1 MASISATSLLFFLA
15 MWCPLTFTGTVIEDL
30 NNLQPPSDF
39 NSVITNNC
47 HSNPSLR
54 YCSATTPFD
63 LHEIFKSTIVASH
76 LCNISNNPN
85 CVESFPEINLRGQPK
100 VAPLYLSFTFFW
112 KFCPLSIL
120 SIDLANSSLKGSIPG
135 EIFYC
140 SQIQELDLSHNHLS
154 GDIVLDK
161 FSGLENLTFL
171 NLSYN
176 EFSEIKISDRHFFE
190 RFNSS
195 SFVHS
200 GLLPNHQRF
209 RIKALLLLVGF
220 PVSVILMVVFCG
232 WLCFWRPDFLPDFLR
247 RKHRFTPSI
256 LKAATNGLSKRNLVG
271 NARNVSIYRGVL
283 RDGNEVKIE
292 IYWDM
297 KSGVNRTRFVEKCK
311 ILVQLC
317 HKNVVPVMGWCDHR
331 KFSAIITEWINSEN
345 IETWLLNTIPPWKQ
359 RLKLILG
366 VASGVCYLHEECPEI
381 VYDLKSRN
389 ILLSEDG
396 EPLITR
402 FKFHDHRH
410 GSSKKTYKFGVF
422 ILEMVANKRE
432 LEDFECRKSGFVD
445 WVKMQ
450 YPDNI
455 ESVID
460 KRMKNSG
467 NVVEQAIEVIRLGLM
482 CTDLSTS
489 RQPNWEQICNLL
501 SNLYSMAAP
510 GLLDHKTSRVKRGE
524 GHTHA
529 HRR

>member
-1 MASISATSLLFFLA
+1 MASISATSLVFFLA
-15 MWCPLTFTGTVIEDL
+15 ISCPLTFQGTVIEDL
-30 NNLQPPSDF
+30 NNLHPPSDF
-39 NSVITNNC
+39 NSIITNNC

-54 YCSATTPFD
+54 YCSPSTPFD

-76 LCNISNNPN
+76 LCNISDNPN

-100 VAPLYLSFTFFW
+100 LAPLYLSFTFFW

-120 SIDLANSSLKGSIPG
+120 SIDLANSSLKGGIPG

-140 SQIQELDLSHNHLS
+140 SQIQQLDLSHNHLS
-154 GDIVLDK
+154 GDVVLDK
-161 FSGLENLTFL
+161 FSGLENLKSL

-176 EFSEIKISDRHFFE
+176 EFSEIKLSDRHFLE

-200 GLLPNHQRF
+200 GLLPNHKRF
-209 RIKALLLLVGF
+209 GIKALLLLVGF

-247 RKHRFTPSI
+247 RKHMFTPSI
-256 LKAATNGLSKRNLVG
+256 LEAATNGFSKRNLVE
-271 NARNVSIYRGVL
+271 NAGNVSIYRGVL
-283 RDGNEVKIE
+283 RDGNQVKIE

-297 KSGVNRTRFVEKCK
+297 KPGVNRRRFVQKCK
-311 ILVQLC
+311 ILVRLR
-317 HKNVVPVMGWCDHR
+317 HTNVVPVMGWCDHR
-331 KFSAIITEWINSEN
+331 KFRAIITEWIDSDN
-345 IETWLLNTIPPWKQ
+345 IETWLLNTTPPWKQ
-359 RLKLILG
+359 RLKVMLG
-366 VASGVCYLHEECPEI
+366 VAAGVCYLHEEFPEI

-402 FKFHDHRH
+402 FKVDHHRRS
-410 GSSKKTYKFGVF
+410 SSKKTYKFGVF
-422 ILEMVANKRE
+422 ILEMVANKRA
-432 LEDFECRKSGFVD
+432 LEDSQSHDSGFVD

-450 YPDNI
+450 YPDNL
-455 ESVID
+455 ESAID
-460 KRMKNSG
+460 KRMKKTG
-467 NVVEQAIEVIRLGLM
+467 NVVEQAMEVIELGLM

-489 RQPNWEQICNLL
+489 RQPNWEQICNVL

-510 GLLDHKTSRVKRGE
+510 GSLDHMTSRAKRGD

-529 HRR
+529 HHR